1 MEQLISRLI
10 SGYEDGALSRRYLIG
25 SLVALLT
32 APLPARA
39 AGLNGMTLDH
49 VSLQVRDVARS
60 RDFYARVFNPTEP
73 PGVRADGSVR
83 LDLKTSGS
91 LVLREGSPVGVDH
104 LSIRLD
110 RFDEAEVT
118 RQLAE
123 LGIRAVDDSTGGAG
137 FHVVDP
143 DGFNVQIQ

>member
-1 MEQLISRLI
+1 MEQLISKLI
-10 SGYEDGALSRRYLIG
+10 CGYEQGALSRRYLIG

-32 APLPARA
+32 APMPARA
-39 AGLNGMTLDH
+39 AGLNGRTIDH

-60 RDFYARVFNPTEP
+60 RDFYARAFNLSEP

-83 LDLKTSGS
+83 LDLPGSGS
-91 LVLREGSPVGVDH
+91 LVLRTGNPVGVDH
-104 LSIRLD
+104 LSIRID

-123 LGIRAVDDSTGGAG
+123 LGITAVDGEGGAG

>member
-1 MEQLISRLI
+1 MEQLISKLI
-10 SGYEDGALSRRYLIG
+10 AGYEQGALSRRSLIG
-25 SLVALLT
+25 SLVALAA

-39 AGLNGMTLDH
+39 AGLNGTTLDH
-49 VSLQVRDVARS
+49 VSMQVSDVARS
-60 RDFYARVFNPTEP
+60 RDFYARVFNLTEP
-73 PGVRADGSVR
+73 PGARADGSVR
-83 LDLKTSGS
+83 LDLKGSGF
-91 LVLREGSPVGVDH
+91 LVLRAASPVGVDH

-123 LGIRAVDDSTGGAG
+123 LGITAIDEGTGAG
-137 FHVVDP
+137 FHIVDP

>member
-1 MEQLISRLI
+1 MEQLIAKLV
-10 SGYEDGALSRRYLIG
+10 SGYEQGALSRRYLIG

-39 AGLNGMTLDH
+39 AGLTGMTLDH
-49 VSLQVRDVARS
+49 VSLQVRDVGRS
-60 RDFYARVFNPTEP
+60 RDFYARVFNLAEP

-83 LDLKTSGS
+83 LDLKGSGS
-91 LVLREGSPVGVDH
+91 LVLRAGNPVGVDH

-110 RFDEAEVT
+110 RFDEALVT

-123 LGIRAVDDSTGGAG
+123 LGITPVDAETGAG